1 MVAFVGSILGPLLF
15 NINLIVLFS
24 KCEDTGFKNYADSAT
39 PYASCL
45 WRWYS
50 HFWVKKPASKLF
62 MWFENNHIKGYLE
75 KSHLLNLN
83 PRKK

>member
-39 PYASCL
+39 PYALCL
-45 WRWYS
+45 
-50 HFWVKKPASKLF
+50 
-62 MWFENNHIKGYLE
+62 
-75 KSHLLNLN
+75 
-83 PRKK
+83 